1 MEGLEFGGIQSHAL
15 CSENSTIEGNM
26 RLPDPTVL
34 AVKDL
39 PCCFGHLHQLKEVSA
54 MVLGGT
60 AIDAYIIVYC
70 NNAGETVCCL
80 VHLHLKD
87 ILGHP

>member
-1 MEGLEFGGIQSHAL
+1 
-15 CSENSTIEGNM
+15 
-26 RLPDPTVL
+26 
-34 AVKDL
+34 
-39 PCCFGHLHQLKEVSA
+39 

-87 ILGHP
+87 ILGHPKTEGHMQKPVSAMMCIESGQIQRFSHLCGCSRSHLQHLPY